1 MSTMG
6 YVCYKCSKCGEVMS
20 NFVEV
25 SSLRLSQTPR
35 HTDGYSDDGYQSAGF
50 GLLKQCFRCNFA
62 GLISEFE
69 AVHCPYEPGE
79 PNLNNLMSAP
89 NCMSLKALPSRDID
103 KWLLE
108 NSSSA
113 EQEYDIRFSAYCD
126 SRANDIYYVRQIEAR
141 ANSCKR
147 LVELAEELNKPEI
160 YLQTAEICRVS
171 LQLALATKMFDL
183 LESNYPI
190 WNKEFVISL
199 RARIN
204 DGVIPH
210 LYVNNGV
217 DEIKLL

>member
-1 MSTMG
+1 MG
-6 YVCYKCSKCGEVMS
+6 YVCYKCCKCGEVMS
-20 NFVEV
+20 NFVEM

-35 HTDGYSDDGYQSAGF
+35 HTDGYSNNAYQSAGF
-50 GLLKQCFRCNFA
+50 GLLKQCVRCDFA
-62 GLISEFE
+62 GFISDFE

-79 PNLNNLMSAP
+79 SNLSNLMSSP
-89 NCMSLKALPSRDID
+89 NCLSLKALSFRDID
-103 KWLLE
+103 KWLEE

-126 SRANDIYYVRQIEAR
+126 SRANDIYYIRQIEAR
-141 ANSCKR
+141 ASNCKR

-160 YLQTAEICRVS
+160 YFQTAEICRVS
-171 LQLALATKMFDL
+171 LQPALATKMFDL
-183 LESNYPI
+183 LESNYPF
-190 WNKEFVISL
+190 WNKEFVNYL

-204 DGVIPH
+204 DGVKPH